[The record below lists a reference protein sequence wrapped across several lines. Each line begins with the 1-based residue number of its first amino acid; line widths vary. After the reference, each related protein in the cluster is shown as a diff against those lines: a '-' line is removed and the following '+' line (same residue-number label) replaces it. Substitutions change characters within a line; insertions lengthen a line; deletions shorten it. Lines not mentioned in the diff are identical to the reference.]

1 MMLPVT
7 FLDAASGL
15 GDNGRVTT
23 WVIMYCLPFHPPRT
37 PPCSRYFPNHL
48 LPNNVRATM
57 DPKEAI
63 EGAQYAIHAVPVQVR
78 YLMIGCYLR
87 CLFHATVLDD

>member
-1 MMLPVT
+1 
-7 FLDAASGL
+7 
-15 GDNGRVTT
+15 
-23 WVIMYCLPFHPPRT
+23 
-37 PPCSRYFPNHL
+37 
-48 LPNNVRATM
+48 M